1 MAKSSSRIKMPDS
14 FRVNQPTL
22 SKKTWMGSLQ
32 QLSAEPELPF
42 PGTGS
47 RQHWWPSTHL
57 TPPQLCRAWH
67 AEMRQAD
74 KSLLVVL
81 PPPRRRG
88 FISALRLTFARSS
101 QVLTSLVLFSFFL
114 FLSLPSRNPDDEL
127 TRAPQRRVG
136 QQLQPPPPPVLP
148 PPSVADNLSAVV
160 HTKRVGQH
168 QRAG

>member
-88 FISALRLTFARSS
+88 FISALCLTFARSS
-101 QVLTSLVLFSFFL
+101 QVFTSLPPHPPFFLSFFL
-114 FLSLPSRNPDDEL
+114 FLNLPSR
-127 TRAPQRRVG
+127 TQTM
-136 QQLQPPPPPVLP
+136 
-148 PPSVADNLSAVV
+148 S
-160 HTKRVGQH
+160 
-168 QRAG
+168 